1 MATLKTAVDVHA
13 LANPIGVGSGIVAGR
28 LHKENLIPK
37 SWFNKADIQP
47 RYTFR

>member
-1 MATLKTAVDVHA
+1 MATLKSAVDVRSF
-13 LANPIGVGSGIVAGR
+13 ANAIGVGSGIVAGR

-37 SWFNKADIQP
+37 NWFNKADIHP